1 MPSDNFMKLGN
12 AIHRSLIKVSSG
24 KRGWDMAGMPVVK
37 LTTMGRKS
45 GKSRTVMLTS
55 PIQFKNSIVL
65 VASKGGSDSHPDWY
79 LNLRKNSIVKVETHL
94 GTNSMNAKVVES
106 SEREKLWS
114 EITKDYPNYAS
125 YQEKTDR
132 VIPIVILEMKS
143 SSKYFDVQEESL

>member
-12 AIHRSLIKVSSG
+12 AIHRALIKISSG
-24 KRGWDMAGMPVVK
+24 KRGWDIYGMPVVK
-37 LTTMGRKS
+37 LTTVGRKS

-55 PIQFKNSIVL
+55 PTQSKDSIVL

-79 LNLRKNSIVKVETHL
+79 LNLCENSLVKVETHS
-94 GTNSMNAKVVES
+94 GNHSMNAKVVES

-143 SSKYFDVQEESL
+143 SSKYFGAQEESL

>member
-24 KRGWDMAGMPVVK
+24 KKGWDMYGMPVVK
-37 LTTMGRKS
+37 LTTVGRKS

-55 PIQFKNSIVL
+55 PIQSKDSIVL

-79 LNLRKNSIVKVETHL
+79 LNLCENSIVKVETHS
-94 GTNSMNAKVVES
+94 GSNSMNAKVVES
-106 SEREKLWS
+106 AEREKLWS

-125 YQEKTDR
+125 YQEKTGR
-132 VIPIVILEMKS
+132 VIPIVILIPKNLPS
-143 SSKYFDVQEESL
+143 TN

>member
-1 MPSDNFMKLGN
+1 MKLGN
-12 AIHRSLIKVSSG
+12 AIHRALIKISSG
-24 KRGWDMAGMPVVK
+24 KRGWDIYGMPVVK
-37 LTTMGRKS
+37 LTTVGRKS

-55 PIQFKNSIVL
+55 PTQSKDSIVL

-79 LNLRKNSIVKVETHL
+79 LNLCENSLVKVETHS
-94 GTNSMNAKVVES
+94 GNHSMNAKVVES

-143 SSKYFDVQEESL
+143 SSKYFGAQEESL

>member
-12 AIHRSLIKVSSG
+12 AIHRALIKISSG
-24 KRGWDMAGMPVVK
+24 KRGWDMYGMPVVK
-37 LTTMGRKS
+37 LTTVGRKS

-55 PIQFKNSIVL
+55 PIQSQDSIVL

-79 LNLRKNSIVKVETHL
+79 LNLCENSLVKVETHS
-94 GTNSMNAKVVES
+94 GSNSMNAKVVES
-106 SEREKLWS
+106 AEREKLWS

-143 SSKYFDVQEESL
+143 SSKYFGVQEESL

>member
-12 AIHRSLIKVSSG
+12 AIHRALIRASSG
-24 KRGWDMAGMPVVK
+24 KRGWDLAGMPVVK
-37 LTTMGRKS
+37 LTTTGRKS
-45 GKSRTVMLTS
+45 GLARTVMLTS
-55 PIQFKNSIVL
+55 PIQSKESIVL

-79 LNLRKNSIVKVETHL
+79 LNLCENPLIKVETHS

-132 VIPIVILEMKS
+132 VIPIVILEMGS
-143 SSKYFDVQEESL
+143 SSKYFGAQEESL